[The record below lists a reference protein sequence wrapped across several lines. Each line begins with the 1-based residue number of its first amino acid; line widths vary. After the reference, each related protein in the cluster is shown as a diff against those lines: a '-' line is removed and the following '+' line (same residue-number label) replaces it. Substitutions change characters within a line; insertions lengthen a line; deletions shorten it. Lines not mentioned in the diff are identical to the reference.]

1 MANRKEYHLMRQSVH
16 LTDLQRSIL
25 IGTLLGDGSL
35 VETSSKKNL
44 RLKIEHCDA
53 QRDYV
58 FWKYECLKSFVLTP
72 PKFQKWNRSWMFK
85 TISHPELTVLGDLFY
100 EIRRKIVPMKIES
113 LLRDPLSLTV
123 WFMDDGSKNRND
135 GLILNTQCFTKNET
149 ERLKDCLSA
158 NFAINHV
165 SLQKDKS
172 GWRLY
177 VQSASSG
184 HMTTIMRPYILPILT
199 YKLISPVETTRR
211 PLTNTRVKI

>member
-1 MANRKEYHLMRQSVH
+1 MANRREYHLMRQSVY
-16 LTDLQRSIL
+16 LTDYQRSML

-35 VETSSKKNL
+35 VETTSKKNL

-72 PKFQKWNRSWMFK
+72 PKFQIRNRSWMFK
-85 TISHPELTVLGDLFY
+85 TISHPEFTMLGDLFY
-100 EIRRKIVPMKIES
+100 EKRRKIVPVEIMI
-113 LLRDPLSLTV
+113 LLKDPLSLAV

-135 GLILNTQCFTKNET
+135 GLILNTQCFTNNET
-149 ERLKDCLSA
+149 KRLKNCLST
-158 NFAINHV
+158 NFGIDHI
-165 SLQKDKS
+165 SLQRDKS

-184 HMTTIMRPYILPILT
+184 HMTQVMKPYVLPCLT

-211 PLTNTRVKI
+211 PRRLIS

>member
-16 LTDLQRSIL
+16 LTDLQRSMI
-25 IGTLLGDGSL
+25 IGTLLGDGCL
-35 VETSSKKNL
+35 VETASKKNL

-72 PKFQKWNRSWMFK
+72 PKFQTWNRSWMFK
-85 TISHPELTVLGDLFY
+85 TISHPELTIIGDLFY
-100 EIRRKIVPMKIES
+100 KKRRKIVPDEIES
-113 LLRDPLSLTV
+113 LLRDPLSLSV

-135 GLILNTQCFTKNET
+135 GLILNTQCFTKSET
-149 ERLKDCLSA
+149 ERLKDCLST
-158 NFAINHV
+158 NFAIDHI
-165 SLQKDKS
+165 SLQKDKN

-177 VQSASSG
+177 VQTASSG
-184 HMTTIMRPYILPILT
+184 HMTKIMRPYLLPCLT

-211 PLTNTRVKI
+211 PRQS